1 MNLRNW
7 TWDHTKGLIVG
18 VLSPLLFVPLVIMLL
33 AWSRNYSFE
42 EIWNMFMISRQTMSK
57 VISLAII
64 SNLIWF
70 YIFINRN
77 RFGLAMGIILGTLVY
92 FPYIIYVNLIL

>member
-7 TWDHTKGLIVG
+7 TWDHTKGLIIG
-18 VLSPLLFVPLVIMLL
+18 VLSPLLFVPLVIVLL

-42 EIWNMFMISRQTMSK
+42 EIWNMFIISRQTMSK

-70 YIFINRN
+70 YIFINRD
-77 RFGLAMGIILGTLVY
+77 RYGLAMGIILGTLVY

>member
-7 TWDHTKGLIVG
+7 TRHHTYGLLIG
-18 VLSPLLFVPLVIMLL
+18 IFSPLIFAPLVIFLL
-33 AWSRNYSFE
+33 ALSRGFSFG
-42 EIWNMFMISRQTMSK
+42 EIWNMFLMSK
-57 VISLAII
+57 QASSKIISLAII

-77 RFGLAMGIILGTLVY
+77 NYGLAMGIILGTICYL
-92 FPYIIYVNLIL
+92 PYIVYVNLIM

>member
-7 TWDHTKGLIVG
+7 TLAHTKGLLVG
-18 VLSPLLFVPLVIMLL
+18 IFSPLVFVPLVILLL
-33 AWSRNYSFE
+33 AWARNYSFG
-42 EIWNMFMISRQTMSK
+42 EIWDMFVLSTQTMSK

-64 SNLIWF
+64 SNLLWF

-77 RFGLAMGIILGTLVY
+77 NYGLAMGIILGTIAYLPFIV
-92 FPYIIYVNLIL
+92 YVNLIM